1 MESAKCPLRPLE
13 LTIDPAREPF
23 GEGEGGCHPWRHDV
37 EDMDRVSGGL
47 NYQIIDQ
54 FAVRPDQL
62 GADAHPA
69 LQGQLFELQPI
80 DQPAR
85 FLPEMTPAAGAAE
98 LVPRYSDQGL
108 VPAERVPEPTM
119 ANHLGEGSSAHLG
132 PLIGLPAERP
142 PGIRADQDG
151 AGDRPRQGHA
161 E

>member
-23 GEGEGGCHPWRHDV
+23 AEGEGGCHPRRHDV
-37 EDMDRVSGGL
+37 QDMDRVSGGL

-69 LQGQLFELQPI
+69 LQGQLFELQPL

-85 FLPEMTPAAGAAE
+85 FLPEMTPAAGTAE
-98 LVPRYSDQGL
+98 LVPRHRDQGS
-108 VPAERVPEPTM
+108 VPSERVPEPTM
-119 ANHLGEGSSAHLG
+119 ANHLGEVSHTHVSS
-132 PLIGLPAERP
+132 LIGLASER
-142 PGIRADQDG
+142 
-151 AGDRPRQGHA
+151 
-161 E
+161 